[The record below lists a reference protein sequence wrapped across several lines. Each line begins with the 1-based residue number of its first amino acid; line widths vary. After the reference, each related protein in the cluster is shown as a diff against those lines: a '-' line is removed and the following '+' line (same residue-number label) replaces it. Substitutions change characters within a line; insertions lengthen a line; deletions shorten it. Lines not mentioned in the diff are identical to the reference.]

1 MDNILELPWDDGSG
15 DKIYLDLSKTKT
27 QGIIEFSSDYNWTKV
42 DRTKV
47 LKLNGASKT
56 YAQAAVYLQF
66 YQKSNHPLVIAS
78 FDQSISIYDGV
89 KAGYTNQVT
98 DPE

>member
-1 MDNILELPWDDGSG
+1 MDNLLELPWEDGSG
-15 DKIYLDLSKTKT
+15 DKIYLDFSKTKT
-27 QGIIEFSSDYNWTKV
+27 QGIIEFSSDYNWTEV

-47 LKLNGASKT
+47 LKLNGASKN

-66 YQKSNHPLVIAS
+66 HQKPNHMVVAS
-78 FDQSISIYDGV
+78 FDQSISIYDEV
-89 KAGYTNQVT
+89 KTGYINQVT

>member
-15 DKIYLDLSKTKT
+15 DKIYLDFSKTQT
-27 QGIIEFSSDYNWTKV
+27 QGIIEFSSDYNWTEV

-66 YQKSNHPLVIAS
+66 YQKPNHLVIAS
-78 FDQSISIYDGV
+78 FDQSISIYDEV
-89 KAGYTNQVT
+89 KAGYINQVT